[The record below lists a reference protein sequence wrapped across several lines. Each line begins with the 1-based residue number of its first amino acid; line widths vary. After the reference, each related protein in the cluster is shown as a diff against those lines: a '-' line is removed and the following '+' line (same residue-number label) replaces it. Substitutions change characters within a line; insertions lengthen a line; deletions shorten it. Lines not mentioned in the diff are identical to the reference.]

1 MQATAHS
8 QHLSDALQA
17 QAEQLGARWASQT
30 EAKLIQQETHYQNDL
45 VKAMAGLKGIEV
57 MVDSVASAGIILLHI
72 YQCLYHRAGTFH

>member
-1 MQATAHS
+1 MQAAAHN

-30 EAKLIQQETHYQNDL
+30 EAKLIQQEIHYQNDL
-45 VKAMAGLKGIEV
+45 MKAMAGLKGVEV
-57 MVDSVASAGIILLHI
+57 MVDSIASAGIILLHV